1 MIETHPSEKENA
13 LRDLVLSLPATRTLI
28 FVNRRETADLV
39 DDYLHHLGF
48 PSTSIHS
55 DRPQRQREDAM

>member
-1 MIETHPSEKENA
+1 MVEASPETKEGA
-13 LRDLVLSLPATRTLI
+13 LKDLILSLPATRTLV
-28 FVNRRETADLV
+28 FVNRKETADMV

-55 DRPQRQREDAM
+55 DRPQKMREDAL

>member
-1 MIETHPSEKENA
+1 MSAHPAEKEAA

-28 FVNRRETADLV
+28 FTNRKDTADLV

-55 DRPQRQREDAM
+55 DRPQRQREDAL

>member
-1 MIETHPSEKENA
+1 MKDECLKRVI
-13 LRDLVLSLPATRTLI
+13 LGLPATRTLV
-28 FVNRRETADLV
+28 FTNRKETTDLV

-55 DRPQRQREDAM
+55 DRPQREREDAM